1 MKIAVIDNYDSFTYN
16 LVHYLEK
23 QDAMVTVFR
32 NNELDVEELEDF
44 DKILLS
50 PGPGLPSE
58 SGSLLGIIE
67 TYHKTK
73 PILGICLG
81 HQAIAEYFGA
91 KLENQ
96 KSVTHGQSDEITII
110 VKDEILYKN
119 LSNQITVGRYHS
131 WVVSHE
137 NFPEILEITSINK
150 DNQIMSLRH
159 KNHDVK
165 GVQFHP
171 ESILTTQ
178 GEAIIKNWL
187 E

>member
-58 SGSLLGIIE
+58 AGSLLGIIE
-67 TYHKTK
+67 IYHKTK

-137 NFPEILEITSINK
+137 NFPKILEVTSINK